1 MDGTYPATTAMEFM
15 KNRGGNLMSGTI
27 GVHGGLHDLYIEVD
41 GQRILLAV
49 AQAKEFIDGFKV
61 SIAKAEK
68 KNKPIVAKMKK
79 AARKTRKT
87 RKTRSRGGR

>member
-27 GVHGGLHDLYIEVD
+27 GVHGGLHDLYIEV
-41 GQRILLAV
+41 
-49 AQAKEFIDGFKV
+49 KEFIDGFKV
-61 SIAKAEK
+61 SIAEAEK